1 MKLRRCYLPAL
12 AASIGAGTLTAA
24 VFNARWMTQVLRYR
38 SSGTRADR
46 PTGGVDAEERDR
58 PDGFSSC
65 LLWMD
70 DNFRLPE
77 WLAYHY
83 YVMNLRY
90 VVIFPDPRSKTS
102 PKPVLNQWRD
112 LIHIVEWS
120 DPSNFT
126 DQTYDFPDLE
136 TGRNESSTEV
146 NAIIIQ
152 QRSETFFRRQIDFYQ
167 ACAMHMKS
175 QNRTWTSFHDN
186 DEFLVVVSRT
196 IRGNRSGTDDAPTQE
211 EEGAG
216 MALKVVERYA
226 RRAADRED
234 AAANG
239 TRAGEE
245 RALATFE
252 SFEDWDLWFSAV
264 PCVVLPR
271 VLMGSVPS
279 ADADVERGVPP
290 FLDAHRFDTLRWR
303 VQGTRRDE
311 KDGPGKAIV
320 DVTRLPNNAVE
331 LVRDDAGIHRPFG
344 NLCTHAWAPGNGL
357 PLAFHHYI
365 GSWEEFSYRDDVR
378 KGVDRS
384 RLKWEEQS
392 AMQYGGY
399 NDDARDWIKGFV
411 SVVGEDV
418 AADLL
423 RDAGLPRNYTKPT
436 NDTADW
442 VFIGTN
448 RGWT

>member
-1 MKLRRCYLPAL
+1 MKLRRCYLPAVV
-12 AASIGAGTLTAA
+12 ASIGAGTLTVD
-24 VFNARWMTQVLRYR
+24 VFNARWMTMVRQY
-38 SSGTRADR
+38 SIGSPTER
-46 PTGGVDAEERDR
+46 PRGDNEGGVDAVRGR
-58 PDGFSSC
+58 PDSFSAC

-70 DNFRLPE
+70 DNFRMPE

-90 VVIFPDPRSKTS
+90 VVIHPDPRSKTS
-102 PKPVLNQWRD
+102 PKPVLDQWRD
-112 LIHIVEWS
+112 QIHFVEWS
-120 DPSNFT
+120 DPSNFSDQVYEVQDLPT
-126 DQTYDFPDLE
+126 D
-136 TGRNESSTEV
+136 RNESSTEV
-146 NAIIIQ
+146 DALIIQ
-152 QRSETFFRRQIDFYQ
+152 QRSAAYVRRQIDFFQ

-186 DEFLVVVSRT
+186 DEFMVIVSRT
-196 IRGNRSGTDDAPTQE
+196 IRGNASETDVPIQE

-216 MALKVVERYA
+216 MALNVVERYS
-226 RRAADRED
+226 RRNDGEE
-234 AAANG
+234 AANG
-239 TRAGEE
+239 TKAGKPS
-245 RALATFE
+245 ALATFE

-271 VLMGSVPS
+271 VLMGAVPS
-279 ADADVERGVPP
+279 ADADVERDSPP
-290 FLDAHRFDTLRWR
+290 FLDAHRFDTLRWL

-311 KDGPGKAIV
+311 RDGPGKAII
-320 DVTRLPNNAVE
+320 DVSRLPDNAIE
-331 LVRDDAGIHRPFG
+331 LAQETAGVHRPFG
-344 NLCTHAWAPGNGL
+344 DMCTHAWAPGNGL

-378 KGVDRS
+378 KGVERS
-384 RLKWEEQS
+384 MLKWEEQS

-399 NDDARDWIKGFV
+399 NDDARRGIKGFV
-411 SVVGEDV
+411 SMVGEDV
-418 AADLL
+418 AMDLL

-448 RGWT
+448 RDWT